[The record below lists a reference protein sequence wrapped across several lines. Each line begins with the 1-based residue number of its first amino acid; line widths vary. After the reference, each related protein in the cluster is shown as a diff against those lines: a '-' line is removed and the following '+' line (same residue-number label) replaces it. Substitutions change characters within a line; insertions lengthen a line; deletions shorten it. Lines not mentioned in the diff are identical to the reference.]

1 MDLRHIVNNVK
12 ITSNIHYLPM
22 SGTRSMSLLMS
33 RFATLLLRRRWR
45 QFAPGQDDRTVSYV
59 YAIMMMT

>member
-1 MDLRHIVNNVK
+1 
-12 ITSNIHYLPM
+12 M

-59 YAIMMMT
+59 YAMMMMT